1 MNRCTIRLADLSR
14 AWLIAASFCL
24 APTAYADVS
33 KQTIVFMRHGEKPKD
48 GLGQLNCKGLNRAL
62 ALPKIL
68 DAKFGAPMAIFAP
81 NPSKRKE
88 DVGKHYDYVRP
99 LATIEPT
106 AIRLGLPV
114 DTTYGFEEIDDLR
127 KALEKPDYHGATLF
141 VAWEHRLAEHLAK
154 KLMAEHG
161 GAKDVVPKWESPD
174 FDSLYVVTITW
185 DRGKASG
192 IAFDKQQQGL
202 DGQPDTCQM

>member
-1 MNRCTIRLADLSR
+1 MKVLYPVKGLCILA
-14 AWLIAASFCL
+14 AWASF
-24 APTAYADVS
+24 ASGAAQAETS

-62 ALPKIL
+62 ALSKVL
-68 DAKFGAPMAIFAP
+68 DAKFGKPAAIFAP
-81 NPSKRKE
+81 DPSKRKE
-88 DVGKHYDYVRP
+88 DGGKSYDYVRP

-114 DTTYGFEEIDDLR
+114 DTSYGFEEIDDLR
-127 KALEKPDYHGATLF
+127 KALEKPDYHAATLF

-154 KLMAEHG
+154 KLMTEHG
-161 GAKDVVPKWESPD
+161 GEKDAVPRWDSPD

-185 DRGKASG
+185 SGKGKSSAV
-192 IAFDKQQQGL
+192 AFEKQQQGL
-202 DGQPDTCQM
+202 DGQPDACPL